1 MKWTFKRFI
10 FVVLELIFTAVVPL
24 VIVYLGYGGWGAK
37 AKRFKIYFMVV
48 VAAVVVIFN
57 RQAWVFINPWLDK
70 QRIKAGSLEAQ
81 IETENDAGKILNIE
95 EALRRARITET
106 VLNWVLPLAF
116 LVVAFLACRA
126 LEKSIVTFT
135 GIIGF
140 IGLSESIGF
149 VFAIL
154 ESMCV
159 KSRHRPKKEKK
170 RRRRE

>member
-37 AKRFKIYFMVV
+37 AKRFKIYFRVV
-48 VAAVVVIFN
+48 VAAVVVFLIVK
-57 RQAWVFINPWLDK
+57 RVFINPWLFK

>member
-37 AKRFKIYFMVV
+37 AKRFKIYFRVV
-48 VAAVVVIFN
+48 VAAVVVFLIVK
-57 RQAWVFINPWLDK
+57 RVFINPWLDK

-106 VLNWVLPLAF
+106 VLNWVLPLA
-116 LVVAFLACRA
+116 LY
-126 LEKSIVTFT
+126 T
-135 GIIGF
+135 GI
-140 IGLSESIGF
+140 SDADKF
-149 VFAIL
+149 VAT
-154 ESMCV
+154 EMCDAL
-159 KSRHRPKKEKK
+159 
-170 RRRRE
+170 RRRINYVQGFTESKRLGTAREDKSA

>member
-37 AKRFKIYFMVV
+37 AKRFKIYFRVV
-48 VAAVVVIFN
+48 VAAVVVFLIVK
-57 RQAWVFINPWLDK
+57 RVFINPWLDK

-140 IGLSESIGF
+140 IGL
-149 VFAIL
+149 
-154 ESMCV
+154 
-159 KSRHRPKKEKK
+159 
-170 RRRRE
+170 